1 MQRLIRSFNTLTDD
15 LREKLQEQ
23 YPDGIDNNHIRTLA
37 TPKGES
43 LRVIELRTADAIYL
57 IKINAESREEIEQ
70 FLDQEEGGANL
81 AEDMDSGEEIETPDS
96 VEGDEEESDG
106 DDADGEDEDMDEED
120 GDEDDEEGG
129 DEEFADEDDEDEE
142 KPARKAGKRK

>member
-96 VEGDEEESDG
+96 VEGDE
-106 DDADGEDEDMDEED
+106 
-120 GDEDDEEGG
+120 DDEEGG

>member
-23 YPDGIDNNHIRTLA
+23 YPDGIDNSHIRTLN

-43 LRVIELRTADAIYL
+43 LRVIELRTDEAIYL

-70 FLDQEEGGANL
+70 FLDQEDGAGAIGEDIGGEGEELEGVEGG
-81 AEDMDSGEEIETPDS
+81 
-96 VEGDEEESDG
+96 
-106 DDADGEDEDMDEED
+106 
-120 GDEDDEEGG
+120 DDEEGG
-129 DEEFADEDDEDEE
+129 DEELDEEDGDDDEDEDGDDDGGGDE
-142 KPARKAGKRK
+142 EEDDEA

>member
-1 MQRLIRSFNTLTDD
+1 MQRLIRSFNTLTDE

-70 FLDQEEGGANL
+70 FLDQDEGASNM

-96 VEGDEEESDG
+96 VEGEGEEEEEKDEPDV
-106 DDADGEDEDMDEED
+106 DDDED
-120 GDEDDEEGG
+120 GDEEPVEK
-129 DEEFADEDDEDEE
+129 DEDEDE
-142 KPARKAGKRK
+142 D